1 LRLAV
6 LSADPLFHDHGIK
19 APQSEYLFT
28 FKNGR
33 RVTFFQKYE
42 VFACLVSW
50 KG

>member
-33 RVTFFQKYE
+33 QSNFFSKI
-42 VFACLVSW
+42 
-50 KG
+50 